1 LRIHKALFEVAGSIH
16 EAQKEVLKELLAKGL
31 KVAVSSRVVAGRVAV
46 SEADKKLCLERKKPL
61 GAGADHPAKR
71 EGAGWINGI
80 IP

>member
-1 LRIHKALFEVAGSIH
+1 MRIHKALFEVAGSIH
-16 EAQKEVLKELLAKGL
+16 EAQKEVLKGLLAKGL
-31 KVAVSSRVVAGRVAV
+31 KALSCSRWSRGK
-46 SEADKKLCLERKKPL
+46 ADKKLCLERKKPL